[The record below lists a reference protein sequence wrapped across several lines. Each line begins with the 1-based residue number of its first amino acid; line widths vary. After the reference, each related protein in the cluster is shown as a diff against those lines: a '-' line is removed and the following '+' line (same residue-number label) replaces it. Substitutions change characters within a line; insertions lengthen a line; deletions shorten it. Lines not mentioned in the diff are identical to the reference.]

1 MTRDPLIIA
10 LDFDSAEEALAL
22 VKTLGAEARF
32 FKVGMELYAA
42 AGPDVVRRIV
52 DAGKN
57 VFVDLKF
64 FDIGETVKRATAA
77 IARTGAQMLTVHGSM
92 SVMRAATEGRAGFP
106 LRLLGVTVLT
116 SFDEQDLRDLGFSCA
131 PEALVVQRAVNARD
145 VGLDGVVASALEAAH
160 LRRILGPEMLIV
172 TPGVRS
178 AGASRGDQKR
188 VATPA
193 EALQAGANYLVI
205 GRQVTRVNDPV
216 AAVRQIR
223 AEIA

>member
-1 MTRDPLIIA
+1 MTQDPLIIA
-10 LDFDSAEEALAL
+10 LDFDSATDALAL
-22 VKTLGAEARF
+22 VKKLGSEAQCY
-32 FKVGMELYAA
+32 KVGMELFSV
-42 AGPDVVRRIV
+42 AGPDVVRKLV
-52 DAGKN
+52 DEGKD

-77 IARTGAQMLTVHGSM
+77 IARTGASLLTVHGSM
-92 SVMRAATEGRAGFP
+92 PVMRAATEGRAGFP

-116 SFDEQDLRDLGFSCA
+116 SFDEQDLRDLDFPCEPA
-131 PEALVVQRAVNARD
+131 TLVLHRAFNAKD
-145 VGLDGVVASALEAAH
+145 AGMDGVVTSPLEASNV
-160 LRRILGPEMLIV
+160 RRVLGPDMLIV

-193 EALQAGANYLVI
+193 EAIHNGASYVVI
-205 GRQVTRVNDPV
+205 GRQVTRDSDPV
-216 AAVRQIR
+216 AAIKHIR